1 MYIGFVPLYS
11 GGILINSERIIKAVL
26 ITGGSRGIGRELVRL
41 FSNNGYSVAFT
52 YRSSHNEAE
61 SLAIETGALAIKADS
76 GQESEVNA
84 AIKAT
89 IDAFGRIDCLINNAA
104 ISSFSLFTDISNESW
119 RRMIDTNLSSAFTLS
134 REAAKVMVSQKSG
147 KIVNVGSVWGRMGA
161 SCEVHY
167 SASKAGLRGLTQA
180 LAKELGPSGI
190 TVNCV
195 EPGVIDTDMNS
206 MLDEAA
212 MKELADATPLC
223 RIGKAEEV
231 AAVIGFLAS
240 EEASFITGACI
251 PVDGGFPV

>member
-1 MYIGFVPLYS
+1 MNKR
-11 GGILINSERIIKAVL
+11 ILIS
-26 ITGGSRGIGRELVRL
+26 GGSRGIGAATVNL
-41 FSNNGYSVAFT
+41 FAECGDKVAFI
-52 YRSSHNEAE
+52 YCNADIKAREIAD
-61 SLAIETGALAIKADS
+61 ATGAFPIKADVS
-76 GQESEVNA
+76 DAQSALSAFRQATEHLGGLDVLVNCA
-84 AIKAT
+84 GVA
-89 IDAFGRIDCLINNAA
+89 G
-104 ISSFSLFTDISNESW
+104 FSLFTDISDDDW
-119 RRMIDTNLSSAFTLS
+119 RRMLDTNLTSAFTLS
-134 REAAKVMVSQKSG
+134 REAARIMVSQKSG
-147 KIVNVGSVWGRMGA
+147 KIINVGSVWGRMGS

-167 SASKAGLRGLTQA
+167 SSSKAGLRGLTQA

-206 MLDEAA
+206 MLDEET

>member
-1 MYIGFVPLYS
+1 MNKRVLIS
-11 GGILINSERIIKAVL
+11 GGARGIGAATVKYFAEQGDRVAFIYHRADEKAREVANITGAFPIKADVSDAQSAKSAFVEATNQLGGIDILINCA
-26 ITGGSRGIGRELVRL
+26 GI
-41 FSNNGYSVAFT
+41 
-52 YRSSHNEAE
+52 AE
-61 SLAIETGALAIKADS
+61 
-76 GQESEVNA
+76 
-84 AIKAT
+84 
-89 IDAFGRIDCLINNAA
+89 
-104 ISSFSLFTDISNESW
+104 FSLFTDISDKAW

-134 REAAKVMVSQKSG
+134 REAAKVMVSQKHG
-147 KIVNVGSVWGRMGA
+147 KIINVGSVWGRMGA

-195 EPGVIDTDMNS
+195 DPGVIDTDMNS

-212 MKELADATPLC
+212 MKELAEATPLC

-240 EEASFITGACI
+240 DGASFITGACI

>member
-1 MYIGFVPLYS
+1 MNKR
-11 GGILINSERIIKAVL
+11 ILIS
-26 ITGGSRGIGRELVRL
+26 GGSRGIGAATVKYFAEH
-41 FSNNGYSVAFT
+41 GDKVAFI
-52 YRSSHNEAE
+52 YRSADEKAREIAE
-61 SLAIETGALAIKADS
+61 YTNAFPIKADVS
-76 GQESEVNA
+76 DSQS
-84 AIKAT
+84 
-89 IDAFGRIDCLINNAA
+89 A
-104 ISSFSLFTDISNESW
+104 ISAFTKAIEYLGGIDVLVNCAGVAGFSLFTDISDAEW
-119 RRMIDTNLSSAFTLS
+119 RHMLDTNLTSAFTLS
-134 REAAKVMVSQKSG
+134 REAAKFMISQKSG
-147 KIVNVGSVWGRMGA
+147 TIINVGSVWGRMGS

-206 MLDEAA
+206 MLDENS
-212 MKELADATPLC
+212 MKELAEATPLC

-240 EEASFITGACI
+240 DDASFITGTCI

>member
-1 MYIGFVPLYS
+1 M
-11 GGILINSERIIKAVL
+11 NKRIMIS
-26 ITGGSRGIGRELVRL
+26 GGSRGIGAATVKYFAEQG
-41 FSNNGYSVAFT
+41 NKVAFI
-52 YRSSHNEAE
+52 YRSADEKAREISEYTNAFP
-61 SLAIETGALAIKADS
+61 IKADVS
-76 GQESEVNA
+76 DSQS
-84 AIKAT
+84 
-89 IDAFGRIDCLINNAA
+89 A
-104 ISSFSLFTDISNESW
+104 ISAFTKAIEYLGGIDVLVNCAGVAGFSLFTDISNEDW
-119 RRMIDTNLSSAFTLS
+119 RRMLDTNLTSAFTLS
-134 REAAKVMVSQKSG
+134 REASKTMISQKSG
-147 KIVNVGSVWGRMGA
+147 TIINVGSVWGRMGS

-206 MLDEAA
+206 MLDENA
-212 MKELADATPLC
+212 MKELAEATPLC

-240 EEASFITGACI
+240 KDASFITGACI

>member
-1 MYIGFVPLYS
+1 MNKK
-11 GGILINSERIIKAVL
+11 ILIS
-26 ITGGSRGIGRELVRL
+26 GGSRGIGAATERYFAER
-41 FSNNGYSVAFT
+41 GDKVAFI
-52 YRSSHNEAE
+52 YRNADEDARK
-61 SLAIETGALAIKADS
+61 LAKETNAFPIKADIS
-76 GQESEVNA
+76 DAQNA
-84 AIKAT
+84 KSAFTEAIEYLGG
-89 IDAFGRIDCLINNAA
+89 IDILVDCAGIAG
-104 ISSFSLFTDISNESW
+104 FSLFTDISDDDW
-119 RRMIDTNLSSAFTLS
+119 RRMLDTNLTSSFTLS

-147 KIVNVGSVWGRMGA
+147 KIINVGSVWGRMGA

-206 MLDEAA
+206 MLDENA
-212 MKELADATPLC
+212 MKELAEATPLC

-240 EEASFITGACI
+240 DEASFITGACI

>member
-1 MYIGFVPLYS
+1 MNKRVLIS
-11 GGILINSERIIKAVL
+11 GGARGIGAATVKYFAEQGDLVAFIYHRADEKAQEIANITGTFPIKADVSDAQSAKSAFVEATDQLGGIDILINCA
-26 ITGGSRGIGRELVRL
+26 GI
-41 FSNNGYSVAFT
+41 
-52 YRSSHNEAE
+52 AE
-61 SLAIETGALAIKADS
+61 
-76 GQESEVNA
+76 
-84 AIKAT
+84 
-89 IDAFGRIDCLINNAA
+89 
-104 ISSFSLFTDISNESW
+104 FSLFTDISDDAW

-147 KIVNVGSVWGRMGA
+147 KIINVGSVWGRMGA

-212 MKELADATPLC
+212 MKELAEATPLC

-240 EEASFITGACI
+240 DDASFVTGACI

>member
-1 MYIGFVPLYS
+1 MNKRVLIS
-11 GGILINSERIIKAVL
+11 GGARGIGAATVKYFAEQGDLVAFIYHRADEKAREVANITGAFPIKADVSDAQSAKSAFVEATNQLGGIDILINCA
-26 ITGGSRGIGRELVRL
+26 GI
-41 FSNNGYSVAFT
+41 
-52 YRSSHNEAE
+52 AE
-61 SLAIETGALAIKADS
+61 
-76 GQESEVNA
+76 
-84 AIKAT
+84 
-89 IDAFGRIDCLINNAA
+89 
-104 ISSFSLFTDISNESW
+104 FSLFTDISDDAW

-134 REAAKVMVSQKSG
+134 RETAKVMVSQKHG
-147 KIVNVGSVWGRMGA
+147 KIINVGSVWGRMGS

-212 MKELADATPLC
+212 MKELAEATPLC

-240 EEASFITGACI
+240 DGASFITGACI

>member
-1 MYIGFVPLYS
+1 MNKRVLIS
-11 GGILINSERIIKAVL
+11 GGARGIGAAAVNYFTEQGDLVAFIYHRADEKAQEIADLTGAFPIKADVSDAQSATSAFVEAAEKLGGIDILINCA
-26 ITGGSRGIGRELVRL
+26 GI
-41 FSNNGYSVAFT
+41 
-52 YRSSHNEAE
+52 AE
-61 SLAIETGALAIKADS
+61 
-76 GQESEVNA
+76 
-84 AIKAT
+84 
-89 IDAFGRIDCLINNAA
+89 
-104 ISSFSLFTDISNESW
+104 FSLFTDISDESW

-134 REAAKVMVSQKSG
+134 REAAKIMVSQKSG
-147 KIVNVGSVWGRMGA
+147 KIINVGSVWGRMGS

-206 MLDEAA
+206 MLDVAA
-212 MKELADATPLC
+212 MKELAEATPLC

-240 EEASFITGACI
+240 DGASFITGACI

>member
-1 MYIGFVPLYS
+1 MNKRVLIS
-11 GGILINSERIIKAVL
+11 GGARGIGAATVKYFAEQGDLVAFIYHRADEKAQEVANLTGAFPIKADVSDVQSAKSAFLEATNQLGGIDILINCA
-26 ITGGSRGIGRELVRL
+26 GI
-41 FSNNGYSVAFT
+41 
-52 YRSSHNEAE
+52 AE
-61 SLAIETGALAIKADS
+61 
-76 GQESEVNA
+76 
-84 AIKAT
+84 
-89 IDAFGRIDCLINNAA
+89 
-104 ISSFSLFTDISNESW
+104 FSLFTDISDDAW

-147 KIVNVGSVWGRMGA
+147 KIINVGSVWGRMGA

-212 MKELADATPLC
+212 MKELAEATPLC

-240 EEASFITGACI
+240 DGASFITGACI

>member
-1 MYIGFVPLYS
+1 MNKRVLIS
-11 GGILINSERIIKAVL
+11 GGARGIGAATVKYFSERGDKIAFIYHKADEKARELAESTHAFPIKADVSDAQSAKSAFVEAINQLGGIDILINCA
-26 ITGGSRGIGRELVRL
+26 GI
-41 FSNNGYSVAFT
+41 
-52 YRSSHNEAE
+52 AE
-61 SLAIETGALAIKADS
+61 
-76 GQESEVNA
+76 
-84 AIKAT
+84 
-89 IDAFGRIDCLINNAA
+89 
-104 ISSFSLFTDISNESW
+104 FSLFTDISDEAW

-147 KIVNVGSVWGRMGA
+147 KIINVGSVWGRMGA

-167 SASKAGLRGLTQA
+167 SASKAGMRGLTKG

-212 MKELADATPLC
+212 IKELAEATPLC

-240 EEASFITGACI
+240 DDASFVTGACI

>member
-1 MYIGFVPLYS
+1 MSKTV
-11 GGILINSERIIKAVL
+11 V
-26 ITGGSRGIGRELVRL
+26 ITGASRGIGRECARL
-41 FSNNGYSVAFT
+41 FAQKGYNVVINYNNSEDRARELCDELNSQGFSAAMV
-52 YRSSHNEAE
+52 
-61 SLAIETGALAIKADS
+61 KADVS
-76 GQESEVNA
+76 VSAQAKEL
-84 AIKAT
+84 
-89 IDAFGRIDCLINNAA
+89 IDQSVELFGSVDVLVNNAG
-104 ISSFSLFTDISNESW
+104 IGEQRLITDVTDEIWE
-119 RRMIDTNLSSAFTLS
+119 RMIGVNLNAVFYCTRQALTHMIN
-134 REAAKVMVSQKSG
+134 KKSG
-147 KIVNVGSVWGRMGA
+147 KIINISSIWGICGA

-206 MLDEAA
+206 MLDENA
-212 MKELADATPLC
+212 MKELAEATPLC

-240 EEASFITGACI
+240 KDASFITGACI

>member
-1 MYIGFVPLYS
+1 MDKK
-11 GGILINSERIIKAVL
+11 ILIS
-26 ITGGSRGIGRELVRL
+26 GGSRGIGAAAVRY
-41 FSNNGYSVAFT
+41 FAERGDRVAFI
-52 YRSSHNEAE
+52 YRNTDENARKLAE
-61 SLAIETGALAIKADS
+61 DTNAFTVKADVS
-76 GQESEVNA
+76 
-84 AIKAT
+84 
-89 IDAFGRIDCLINNAA
+89 DAQSA
-104 ISSFSLFTDISNESW
+104 ISAFREATELLGGIDVLVNCAGIAGFSLFTDISDEDW
-119 RRMIDTNLSSAFTLS
+119 RRMLDTNLTSAFTLS

-147 KIVNVGSVWGRMGA
+147 RIINVGSVWGRMGA

-212 MKELADATPLC
+212 MKELAEATPLC
-223 RIGKAEEV
+223 RIGMPEEI

-240 EEASFITGACI
+240 DDASFITGACI

>member
-1 MYIGFVPLYS
+1 MEKR
-11 GGILINSERIIKAVL
+11 ILIS
-26 ITGGSRGIGRELVRL
+26 GGSRGIGAACVRY
-41 FSNNGYSVAFT
+41 FAKKGDKVAFI
-52 YRSSHNEAE
+52 YRSAE
-61 SLAIETGALAIKADS
+61 SSAIEISDETGAYAIRADIS
-76 GQESEVNA
+76 DAEGARIAFKRAKELLGG
-84 AIKAT
+84 
-89 IDAFGRIDCLINNAA
+89 IDVLINCAGIA
-104 ISSFSLFTDISNESW
+104 GFSLFTEISDEEW
-119 RRMIDTNLSSAFTLS
+119 RQMLDTNLTSAFVLS
-134 REAAKVMVSQKSG
+134 REAAKVMVAQKSG
-147 KIVNVGSVWGRMGA
+147 KIINVGSVWGRLGA

-206 MLDEAA
+206 MLDENA
-212 MKELADATPLC
+212 MKELAEATPLC

-240 EEASFITGACI
+240 DGASFITGACI

>member
-1 MYIGFVPLYS
+1 MQRCIMNKK
-11 GGILINSERIIKAVL
+11 ILIS
-26 ITGGSRGIGRELVRL
+26 GGSRGIGAATVRY
-41 FSNNGYSVAFT
+41 FAERGDKVAFI
-52 YRSSHNEAE
+52 YRNADENARKLVE
-61 SLAIETGALAIKADS
+61 ETNAFTVKADVS
-76 GQESEVNA
+76 
-84 AIKAT
+84 
-89 IDAFGRIDCLINNAA
+89 DAQSA
-104 ISSFSLFTDISNESW
+104 ISAFREATNLLGGIDVLVNCAGIAGFSLFTDISDEDW
-119 RRMIDTNLSSAFTLS
+119 RRMLDTNLTSAFTLS

-147 KIVNVGSVWGRMGA
+147 RIINVGSVWGRMGA

-206 MLDEAA
+206 MLDENAI
-212 MKELADATPLC
+212 KELAEATPLC
-223 RIGKAEEV
+223 RIGKPEEV

-240 EEASFITGACI
+240 DEASFITGACI

>member
-1 MYIGFVPLYS
+1 MNKRILIS
-11 GGILINSERIIKAVL
+11 GGA
-26 ITGGSRGIGRELVRL
+26 RGIGAAAVKY
-41 FSNNGYSVAFT
+41 FAKNGDQVAFI
-52 YRSSHNEAE
+52 YHRADEKAREVANC
-61 SLAIETGALAIKADS
+61 TGAFPIKADVS
-76 GQESEVNA
+76 DAQSAKSAFREAIEHLGGIDVLVNCA
-84 AIKAT
+84 GIAE
-89 IDAFGRIDCLINNAA
+89 
-104 ISSFSLFTDISNESW
+104 FSLFTDITDEAW
-119 RRMIDTNLSSAFTLS
+119 RRMIDTNLSAAFTLS
-134 REAAKVMVSQKSG
+134 REAAKIMVSQKSG
-147 KIVNVGSVWGRMGA
+147 KIINVGSVWGRMGA

-212 MKELADATPLC
+212 MKELAEATPLC

-240 EEASFITGACI
+240 DDASFITGACI
-251 PVDGGFPV
+251 PVDGGFPS

>member
-1 MYIGFVPLYS
+1 MNKR
-11 GGILINSERIIKAVL
+11 ILIS
-26 ITGGSRGIGRELVRL
+26 GGSRGIGAATVKYFAEH
-41 FSNNGYSVAFT
+41 GDKVAFI
-52 YRSSHNEAE
+52 YHSADEKAREIAE
-61 SLAIETGALAIKADS
+61 DTNAFPIKADVS
-76 GQESEVNA
+76 DAQSAKSAFTAAMEHLGGIDVLVNCA
-84 AIKAT
+84 GVA
-89 IDAFGRIDCLINNAA
+89 G
-104 ISSFSLFTDISNESW
+104 FSLFTDISDEEW
-119 RRMIDTNLSSAFTLS
+119 RRMLDTNLTSTFTLS
-134 REAAKVMVSQKSG
+134 REAAKVMISQKIG
-147 KIVNVGSVWGRMGA
+147 TIINVGSVWGRMGA

-206 MLDEAA
+206 MLDESA
-212 MKELADATPLC
+212 MKELAEATPLC

-240 EEASFITGACI
+240 DEASFITGACI

>member
-1 MYIGFVPLYS
+1 MNKRVLIS
-11 GGILINSERIIKAVL
+11 GGARGIGAATVKYFAEQGDLVAFIYHRADEKARVLANLTGAFPIKADVSDAQSAKSAFVEATNQLGGIDILINCA
-26 ITGGSRGIGRELVRL
+26 GI
-41 FSNNGYSVAFT
+41 
-52 YRSSHNEAE
+52 AE
-61 SLAIETGALAIKADS
+61 
-76 GQESEVNA
+76 
-84 AIKAT
+84 
-89 IDAFGRIDCLINNAA
+89 
-104 ISSFSLFTDISNESW
+104 FSLFTDISDDAW

-147 KIVNVGSVWGRMGA
+147 KIINVGSVWGRMGA

-212 MKELADATPLC
+212 MKELAEATPLC

-240 EEASFITGACI
+240 DGASFITGACI

>member
-1 MYIGFVPLYS
+1 MNKR
-11 GGILINSERIIKAVL
+11 ILIS
-26 ITGGSRGIGRELVRL
+26 GGSRGIGAAAVRY
-41 FSNNGYSVAFT
+41 FAEKGDKVAFI
-52 YRSSHNEAE
+52 YRNADENARKLAEATN
-61 SLAIETGALAIKADS
+61 AFPIKADVS
-76 GQESEVNA
+76 DAQSAKSAFTEAIEYLGGIDVLVNCA
-84 AIKAT
+84 GIAGFA
-89 IDAFGRIDCLINNAA
+89 
-104 ISSFSLFTDISNESW
+104 LFTDISDEDW
-119 RRMIDTNLSSAFTLS
+119 RRMLDTNLTSAFTLS

-147 KIVNVGSVWGRMGA
+147 KIINVGSVWGRTGA

-206 MLDEAA
+206 MLDENA
-212 MKELADATPLC
+212 MKELAEATPLC

-240 EEASFITGACI
+240 DEASFITGACI

>member
-1 MYIGFVPLYS
+1 MNKK
-11 GGILINSERIIKAVL
+11 ILIS
-26 ITGGSRGIGRELVRL
+26 GGSRGIGAATVKYFAER
-41 FSNNGYSVAFT
+41 GDKVAFI
-52 YRSSHNEAE
+52 YRNADERAQEIAE
-61 SLAIETGALAIKADS
+61 STGAFPIKADVS
-76 GQESEVNA
+76 
-84 AIKAT
+84 
-89 IDAFGRIDCLINNAA
+89 DAQSA
-104 ISSFSLFTDISNESW
+104 ISAFREATEYLGGIDTLVNCAGVAGFSLFTDISDDEW
-119 RRMIDTNLSSAFTLS
+119 RRMLDTNLTSAFTLS

-147 KIVNVGSVWGRMGA
+147 TIINVGSVWGRMGA

-212 MKELADATPLC
+212 MKELAEATPLC

-240 EEASFITGACI
+240 DEASFITGACI

>member
-1 MYIGFVPLYS
+1 MKKK
-11 GGILINSERIIKAVL
+11 ILVS
-26 ITGGSRGIGRELVRL
+26 GGSRGIGAACVRH
-41 FSNNGYSVAFT
+41 FAEIGDNVAFI
-52 YRSSHNEAE
+52 YHNADNIAAE
-61 SLAIETGALAIKADS
+61 LAKETDTFAIKGDVSDA
-76 GQESEVNA
+76 ENA
-84 AIKAT
+84 RSAFREAVEALGG
-89 IDAFGRIDCLINNAA
+89 IDVLINCAGIA
-104 ISSFSLFTDISNESW
+104 QFSLFTDISDEDW
-119 RRMIDTNLSSAFTLS
+119 RHMLDTNLTSAFTLS
-134 REAAKVMVSQKSG
+134 REAAKMMISQKSG
-147 KIVNVGSVWGRMGA
+147 RIINVGSVWGRMGA

-206 MLDEAA
+206 MLDENA
-212 MKELADATPLC
+212 MKELAEATPLC

-240 EEASFITGACI
+240 DEASFITGACI

>member
-1 MYIGFVPLYS
+1 MNKR
-11 GGILINSERIIKAVL
+11 ILIS
-26 ITGGSRGIGRELVRL
+26 GGSRGIGAATVKYFAEH
-41 FSNNGYSVAFT
+41 GDIVAFI
-52 YRSSHNEAE
+52 YHSADEKAREIAE
-61 SLAIETGALAIKADS
+61 STNAFPIKADVS
-76 GQESEVNA
+76 DSQS
-84 AIKAT
+84 AISAFTKAIEYLGG
-89 IDAFGRIDCLINNAA
+89 IDALVNCAGVAG
-104 ISSFSLFTDISNESW
+104 FSLFTDISDEDW
-119 RRMIDTNLSSAFTLS
+119 RRMLDTNLTSAFTLS
-134 REAAKVMVSQKSG
+134 REAAKTMISQKSG
-147 KIVNVGSVWGRMGA
+147 TIINVGSVWGRMGS

-206 MLDEAA
+206 MLDENA
-212 MKELADATPLC
+212 MKELAEATPLC

-240 EEASFITGACI
+240 KDASFITGACI